1 MEIVTRAI
9 IFYIYAVI
17 LLRLMGKGLTFQ
29 QKPFDFMV
37 LMLIGSASAA
47 LIVNRDVPILNGLV
61 AMSILALL
69 HTLISICAL
78 SNSLKAILG
87 GRPDILVRNGRVV
100 KENLIKNQVNVEQ
113 LLAGLR
119 TKGYRRI
126 HDVEFAILE
135 AGGQLSVIP
144 KSQLRPV
151 NPTDLQLNTGYEG
164 ISTPVVIDGK
174 LIKEN
179 LDSLGLDENWLVT
192 ELAKRNIKGVRK
204 VLLATIDTDGSLY
217 VAEQPPINYLKAFL
231 LGEGK
236 DRQQGQNPDIL
247 S

>member
-1 MEIVTRAI
+1 MEIITRAI
-9 IFYIYAVI
+9 IFYLYAVL
-17 LLRLMGKGLTFQ
+17 LLRLLGKGLTFQ

-47 LIVNRDVPILNGLV
+47 LIVNRDVPILDGLA
-61 AMSILALL
+61 AMTILAVL
-69 HTLISICAL
+69 HTVISIGAL
-78 SNSLKAILG
+78 SNPFKAVLG
-87 GRPDILVRNGRVV
+87 GSPDILIRNGRIV

-113 LLAGLR
+113 LIAGLR

-126 HDVEFAILE
+126 HDVELAILE

-151 NPTDLQLNTGYEG
+151 NAADLQLSTSYEG
-164 ISTPVVIDGK
+164 ISTPVVIDSK

-179 LDSLGLDENWLVT
+179 LYSLGLDEDWLAT
-192 ELAKRNIKGVRK
+192 ELSKRRINGVKK
-204 VLLATIDTDGSLY
+204 VLLASIDTDGSLY
-217 VAEQPPINYLKAFL
+217 VAEQPPINYLKAFF

-236 DRQQGQNPDIL
+236 DKQQGKNPDIL

>member
-1 MEIVTRAI
+1 MEIIMRVI

-29 QKPFDFMV
+29 QKPYDFMV
-37 LMLIGSASAA
+37 LMLIGSTSAA
-47 LIVNRDVPILNGLV
+47 LIVNRDVPILNGIV
-61 AMSILALL
+61 AMTLLAFL
-69 HTLISICAL
+69 HTVISIGAL
-78 SNSLKAILG
+78 SNPLKTVLG
-87 GRPDILVRNGRVV
+87 GRPDILIRNGRIV

-113 LLAGLR
+113 LIAGLR

-126 HDVEFAILE
+126 HDVEFAVLE

-151 NPTDLQLNTGYEG
+151 NPTDLQLSTSYEG
-164 ISTPVVIDGK
+164 ISTPVVIDSK
-174 LIKEN
+174 VIKEN
-179 LDSLGLDENWLVT
+179 LYSLGLDEDWLAT
-192 ELAKRNIKGVRK
+192 EISKRKIKGVEK
-204 VLLATIDTDGSLY
+204 VLFAAIDTDGSLY
-217 VAEQPPINYLKAFL
+217 VAEQPPINYIKAFF

-236 DRQQGQNPDIL
+236 DNQQGKNPDFL

>member
-9 IFYIYAVI
+9 IFYLYAVL
-17 LLRLMGKGLTFQ
+17 LLRLLGKGLTFQ

-37 LMLIGSASAA
+37 FMLIGSASAA
-47 LIVNRDVPILNGLV
+47 LIVNRDVPILNGLA
-61 AMSILALL
+61 AMTVLAVL
-69 HTLISICAL
+69 HTIISIGAL
-78 SNSLKAILG
+78 SNPFKAVLG
-87 GRPDILVRNGRVV
+87 GSPDILIRNGRIV

-113 LLAGLR
+113 LIAGLR

-126 HDVEFAILE
+126 HDVELAVLE

-151 NPTDLQLNTGYEG
+151 NPADLQLNTGYEG

-174 LIKEN
+174 VIKEN
-179 LDSLGLDENWLVT
+179 LYSLGLDEDWLAA
-192 ELAKRNIKGVRK
+192 ELSQRKINGAKK
-204 VLLATIDTDGSLY
+204 VLLASIDTDGSLY
-217 VAEQPPINYLKAFL
+217 VAEQPPINYLKAFFM
-231 LGEGK
+231 GEGK
-236 DRQQGQNPDIL
+236 DTEQGKNPDIL